1 MTGKTFAVF
10 RVDREHHLMSL
21 VSMIGKDILEKNNSP
36 DLYLD
41 NVTILET

>member
-1 MTGKTFAVF
+1 
-10 RVDREHHLMSL
+10 MSL
-21 VSMIGKDILEKNNSP
+21 VSMIGKEILEKSNSP